1 MAFKAVV
8 NELPPM
14 HSLAARV
21 DAVRRFTRFY
31 TQHIGVLH
39 RRLLESPFSLTEGRV
54 LYELAHHE
62 SVSAA
67 ELAAELG
74 LDSGY
79 LSRILKGFEKRGL
92 LERRRSESD
101 GRAADISLTREGQ
114 DAFAQINARSRAEVS
129 GMLERLSEAEQA
141 EVVVAMATV
150 EKHLGARLPRK
161 APYILRPPQPGDMGW
176 IVHRHGV
183 LYAEEYGWDEGF
195 EALVARIVAAF
206 VENFDA
212 RREHCWIAEKDGEVV
227 GSAFVVRES
236 DEAAKLRLVYVEPK
250 ARGLGIGQRLVAE
263 AIRFARQQGYGT
275 LTLWT
280 NDVLVS
286 ARRIYEGA
294 GFRLVKEEKHHSF
307 GKDLVGQFWELELR

>member
-1 MAFKAVV
+1 MT
-8 NELPPM
+8 L
-14 HSLAARV
+14 SLAARV

-39 RRLLESPFSLTEGRV
+39 RHLLESPFSLTEGRV

-62 SVSAA
+62 ATTA
-67 ELAAELG
+67 KELAAELG
-74 LDSGY
+74 LDGGY

-176 IVHRHGV
+176 VVHRHGV

-195 EALVARIVAAF
+195 EALVAKIVAAF

-212 RREHCWIAEKDGEVV
+212 RRERCWIAEKDGEVV

-263 AIRFARQQGYGT
+263 AIRFARQQGYGI

-294 GFRLVKEEKHHSF
+294 GFRLAKEEKHHSF
-307 GKDLVGQFWELELR
+307 GKDLVGQYWELELR